1 MADAHSDASKHMKA
15 YFGVFIALAV
25 FTVLTVSASQ
35 MHVST
40 PMHIGIALAI
50 ATFKASLVAAIFMH
64 LKWEK
69 SGWIWISLALCAAFF
84 VVLMCVPT
92 LTASD
97 MPVHTKYGTWG

>member
-25 FTVLTVSASQ
+25 FTILTVSASR

-69 SGWIWISLALCAAFF
+69 SGWIWITLAFCAVCF
-84 VVLMCVPT
+84 VILMCVPT
-92 LTASD
+92 LTAND

>member
-15 YFGVFIALAV
+15 YIGVFIALAV
-25 FTVLTVSASQ
+25 FTVLTVSASR

-50 ATFKASLVAAIFMH
+50 AAFKASLVATIFMH

-69 SGWIWISLALCAAFF
+69 SAWIWFTLAFCAVCF
-84 VVLMCVPT
+84 VLLMCVPV
-92 LTASD
+92 LTAND
-97 MPVHTKYGTWG
+97 MPVHTKPGTWG

>member
-15 YFGVFIALAV
+15 YIGVFIALAV
-25 FTVLTVSASQ
+25 FTALTVTASR
-35 MHVST
+35 MHVSK

-50 ATFKASLVAAIFMH
+50 AAFKASLVAAIFMH

-69 SGWIWISLALCAAFF
+69 GSWIWFTLALCAVFF
-84 VVLMCVPT
+84 VFLMCLPT
-92 LTASD
+92 LIAGD